1 MKTIFWKAIFCN
13 ALLLCAVLLIVFGFT
28 RSGAGV
34 NGKKPNE
41 TVSDD
46 KPKEVVNDKNPNER
60 KTLEMVFAIDTTGS
74 MGGLIE
80 GAKQRI
86 WGIVNEV
93 MQSESRPNVRIG
105 LVAYRDRGD
114 RYVTEV
120 FPMTDNLDA
129 VYTTLMDYRAEGG
142 GDTPENVRRALAD
155 AVHKTG
161 WSQQSDRIAQVVFL
175 VGDAPPHTDY
185 QEEPDTKATAVAAR
199 RKGMIVNA
207 IQCGDISGTK
217 EVWQEIAQHG
227 GGRYFAI
234 PQDSGVVA
242 IATPYDE
249 KLSALGNQLGG
260 TYLAYGRAEVQAQSR
275 ARQSE
280 AEGFIGSAAPKPALA
295 ERATNKAINS
305 MSYAGDFLQSLEN
318 GTLNLEDIKP
328 EELPE
333 ELRKLP
339 PAERKQEIKKR
350 QAQRRQIR
358 AEIMQLSKDR
368 AEFIKK
374 ERAKS
379 GVRNSFDSVVAEALK
394 AQLAAKGFK

>member
-1 MKTIFWKAIFCN
+1 MRTIFWKALFCN

-28 RSGAGV
+28 RSGADV
-34 NGKKPNE
+34 RDE
-41 TVSDD
+41 
-46 KPKEVVNDKNPNER
+46 KPKETVVDKNPNER
-60 KTLEMVFAIDTTGS
+60 KTLEMVFALDTTGS

-155 AVHKTG
+155 AVRKTG
-161 WSQQSDRIAQVVFL
+161 WSQQSDQIAQVVFL
-175 VGDAPPHTDY
+175 VGDAPPHTNYHD
-185 QEEPDTKATAVAAR
+185 EPDTKATAVEAR

-207 IQCGDISGTK
+207 IQCGNISGTR
-217 EVWQEIAQHG
+217 EVWQEIAQYG

-249 KLSALGNQLGG
+249 KLSALSGQLGG
-260 TYLAYGRAEVQAQSR
+260 TYLAFGAAEAQAAATSRHTAAEAVITESAPIQAQ
-275 ARQSE
+275 
-280 AEGFIGSAAPKPALA
+280 A
-295 ERATNKAINS
+295 ERAKNKAINS
-305 MSYAGDFLQSLEN
+305 RSYEGDLLQGLEN
-318 GTLNLEDIKP
+318 GTVKLEEVKP

-333 ELRKLP
+333 ELRGLSP
-339 PAERKQEIKKR
+339 DERKQEIEKR

-358 AEIMQLSKDR
+358 AEIMRLSKDR
-368 AEFIKK
+368 DEFVKK